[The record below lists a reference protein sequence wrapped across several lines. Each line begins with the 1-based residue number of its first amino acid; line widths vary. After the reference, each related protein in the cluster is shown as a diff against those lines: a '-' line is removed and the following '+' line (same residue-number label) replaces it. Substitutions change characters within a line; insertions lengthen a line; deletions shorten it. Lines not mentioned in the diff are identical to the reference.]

1 MAVRVTATGRTDK
14 VQPQP
19 GAREAGDAVRGER
32 DVYLPSEGQR
42 QRLPIY
48 DAHLLDD
55 DSVIEGPAVI
65 EHRLT
70 TTVVPRGWQ
79 LTLDE
84 LGNFVLSDRRAES
97 TDGQAAAAATATA
110 TV

>member
-19 GAREAGDAVRGER
+19 TQRETGDALRGER
-32 DVYLPSEGQR
+32 DVFLPSEGQT

-48 DAHLLDD
+48 DAHLLADD
-55 DSVIEGPAVI
+55 AVVEGPAVI

-70 TTVVPRGWQ
+70 TTVVPRGWE
-79 LTLDE
+79 LTLDD
-84 LGNFVLSDRRAES
+84 LGNFHLTDRRVEPAS
-97 TDGQAAAAATATA
+97 AATAAPATA
-110 TV
+110 AV